1 MRCSI
6 ASASSDGE
14 ARSSSA
20 QQHCRPCPGSWTLL
34 ARARTAFLSAWIDR
48 LSEEE
53 RAAGRLRVSI
63 QMGEA
68 AFTACAAGWGAGGGV
83 ALASVSS
90 RSGARGSPLPSLHT
104 RQTWKGRA
112 VPQQA
117 IGANR
122 AALIPGLRGLGCVR
136 IPDESVAGLADAR
149 SRSG

>member
-34 ARARTAFLSAWIDR
+34 ARACTAFLSAWIDR

-68 AFTACAAGWGAGGGV
+68 AFKACAARWGAGGGV

-90 RSGARGSPLPSLHT
+90 RSGARLASPLPPRLA
-104 RQTWKGRA
+104 RPGRGELFRSS
-112 VPQQA
+112 QL
-117 IGANR
+117 
-122 AALIPGLRGLGCVR
+122 ALIGP
-136 IPDESVAGLADAR
+136 P
-149 SRSG
+149 

>member
-6 ASASSDGE
+6 ASTSSDEE

-34 ARARTAFLSAWIDR
+34 ARACTAFLSAWIDR

-53 RAAGRLRVSI
+53 RAAGRFRVSI

-68 AFTACAAGWGAGGGV
+68 AFKSLRCKVGGGRGCLSCFGVFPQRCAVRFSPPSTV
-83 ALASVSS
+83 ARPERGELFRRRQLA
-90 RSGARGSPLPSLHT
+90 L
-104 RQTWKGRA
+104 
-112 VPQQA
+112 
-117 IGANR
+117 IC
-122 AALIPGLRGLGCVR
+122 ALIPGLCWLLCVR